1 MPEPSSWELCELPVS
16 CNWAERYT
24 NSETPPN
31 VAGTSVVEE
40 MIRSDVAESELDRP
54 AAGHEPAHR
63 TAAVLVSGA

>member
-1 MPEPSSWELCELPVS
+1 VS